1 MKKRTIKLFLF
12 IMFIICVVCLYKVYI
27 NYKMIKEIIKQ
38 PPIVFS
44 ARFKDGDKGT
54 FKYDIQ
60 TKKLK
65 KFRIMLFKNYPI
77 VMIMKSRDKNIKHLY
92 ITAVI
97 IIIYLTNKKNVVE

>member
-1 MKKRTIKLFLF
+1 MKKRIMKLFLF
-12 IMFIICVVCLYKVYI
+12 IMSIIYVVCLYKVYI

-60 TKKLK
+60 TGKTE

-77 VMIMKSRDKNIKHLY
+77 VMIMKRL
-92 ITAVI
+92 
-97 IIIYLTNKKNVVE
+97 LE